1 MTLPRHDMQVP
12 LLNESSR
19 VLIVAPHPD
28 DESLAAAG
36 LILRAQRV
44 GAALRILFL
53 TDGDNNP
60 WPQRASERRWTVGDS
75 GRRRWGGRRRGE
87 AIAAL
92 RTLGLGLDNARFL
105 EYADQGLT
113 DALSCGHQ
121 LNADLFDELRSWR
134 PTLVIAPAIADRHPD
149 HNSLGLALDFALRE
163 HDDKSLSRLSY
174 MLHGNLPSLPP
185 NDLFHLDLNEAD
197 RKVKQRAVLC
207 HQTQM
212 ILSRR
217 RFLNM
222 VGAREVFFR
231 ETGGSSEPVR
241 IALSATHE
249 AGLRILANPLALF
262 QASVSMLSAPQTA
275 VTVKLASS
283 TLNGRAGLNTF
294 QSRAAFHVSLPGAMA
309 SASSIWVK
317 VRVPW
322 RFLDVTGWR
331 KVRLAP
337 VSMRVPS
344 SEFSA
349 GSTEID
355 GPFSIT
361 R

>member
-1 MTLPRHDMQVP
+1 MTSPRPHMQAP
-12 LLNESSR
+12 LLSESSR

-36 LILRAQRV
+36 LVLRARRV

-60 WPQRASERRWTVGDS
+60 WPQRASERHWTVDDA
-75 GRRRWGGRRRGE
+75 GRRRWGARRRGE

-92 RTLGLGLDNARFL
+92 RTLGLGPDCARFL
-105 EYADQGLT
+105 EYPDQGLT
-113 DALSCGHQ
+113 DELTHGHQ
-121 LNADLFDELRSWR
+121 LNSDLVDELETWR
-134 PTLVIAPAIADRHPD
+134 PNLVIAPAIADRHPD

-163 HDDKSLSRLSY
+163 HDDKSLTRLSY
-174 MLHGNLPSLPP
+174 LLHGNLPPLPS
-185 NDLFHLDLNEAD
+185 NDLIQLDLNED
-197 RKVKQRAVLC
+197 DLKVKQRAVLC

-222 VGAREVFFR
+222 AGTREIFFR
-231 ETGGSSEPVR
+231 ETGGNSESTAV
-241 IALSATHE
+241 AVSATQN
-249 AGLRILANPLALF
+249 GLRIVANPLALF
-262 QASVSMLSAPQTA
+262 EASVSMLSGPQTA
-275 VTVKLASS
+275 ATAKLASS
-283 TLNGRAGLNTF
+283 PLNGRVGFKTF
-294 QSRAAFHVSLPGAMA
+294 QTRAAFDVPLPGVMTL
-309 SASSIWVK
+309 ASSVWVK
-317 VRVPW
+317 LRVPW

-331 KVRLAP
+331 KVRIAP
-337 VSMRVPS
+337 SPIRALPT
-344 SEFSA
+344 EFDTSP
-349 GSTEID
+349 TEID